1 MKYPRTCIV
10 RFLVFLLPGKK
21 KVHLD
26 ITNVFQCKDI
36 LPKHR
41 NILTW
46 VYDQVSEFQSSLA
59 SCINSCLYMGAMN
72 TSNSW
77 SVKDF
82 RPRPTKT
89 SQKNIY

>member
-1 MKYPRTCIV
+1 MYLHCEIPC
-10 RFLVFLLPGKK
+10 FSSSWKK
-21 KVHLD
+21 KVHMD
-26 ITNVFQCKDI
+26 ITNVFQCKAI
-36 LPKHR
+36 PPIHR

-59 SCINSCLYMGAMN
+59 SCINSCLCMGAMN

-89 SQKNIY
+89 FQRNIY